1 MASTISAAASSIIT
15 FTHNHTVAL
24 VSPADPRR
32 SSMISARGATSVG
45 LQPCTLQLGRPG
57 YSESLSSRQFTL
69 RRSLTEHKAF
79 RGATA
84 PRGTVSARK
93 AVLVSATRDGGG
105 GVAGGNGGDDVTE
118 WWEREERRWER
129 EQQRWEREELRW
141 EREEARWTRERASLE
156 SEIAALKVEVES
168 LRAALTSAGGG
179 GLTQSSPS
187 LLPQAQAQL
196 AEAVGGGMGGGV
208 GGTGGLGSDLSKQQL
223 LVLLRGLTHL
233 LQITTD
239 SHRASEVAT
248 SAAIA
253 TSSGVIAG
261 AGAESLLQLLG
272 PTASATGNATAGATG
287 GATAVDGVRSTAG
300 VAGATA
306 EEILRNVPDADIIA
320 AVASRTVN
328 PLPADVDEGGADVA
342 VATPGAGKQ
351 EEGARKGQRKLN
363 RGLYGDDVAQ
373 LQAALARQGF
383 YCGEEDEE
391 DEFFG
396 ANTESAVKTWQATMK
411 LQEDGIVTPAL
422 FSLLVGNPRPAAEP
436 ATKPAP
442 ELPAK
447 PSTEPSSSSSS
458 QVSPRAPPAT
468 REKRE
473 IERYARSDLEMG
485 QRRVFLLGE
494 NRWEDPNTLIGRG
507 GEEVEGKEEGGEE
520 EEEEERG
527 EVEGKGKGRG
537 GRDLVDV
544 KGKGKGKKGKKGG
557 DGECEGTGDLNIE
570 EQFLDWVED
579 GACCL
584 YCNGTGAI
592 TCDLCDGSGK

>member
-1 MASTISAAASSIIT
+1 MASAISAAASSIIT
-15 FTHNHTVAL
+15 FSHSRTVAV
-24 VSPADPRR
+24 VSRADSRH
-32 SSMISARGATSVG
+32 SSMISARGATSAR
-45 LQPCTLQLGRPG
+45 LQPYTPQLGRPG

-69 RRSLTEHKAF
+69 RRSLAERKAF
-79 RGATA
+79 RGIAA
-84 PRGTVSARK
+84 SRGTVSARK
-93 AVLVSATRDGGG
+93 AVMVSAIRGGG
-105 GVAGGNGGDDVTE
+105 GGGGGGSGGDDVTE

-141 EREEARWTRERASLE
+141 EREEARWARERASLE
-156 SEIAALKVEVES
+156 AEIAALEAEVES

-179 GLTQSSPS
+179 GLAQSPTP

-196 AEAVGGGMGGGV
+196 AEAVGGEIGGGL
-208 GGTGGLGSDLSKQQL
+208 GGAGGVGSDLSKQQL

-248 SAAIA
+248 SAAIP

-272 PTASATGNATAGATG
+272 PTASSTGSATAG

-342 VATPGAGKQ
+342 GGAGKQ
-351 EEGARKGQRKLN
+351 EEGARKVQRKLN

-396 ANTESAVKTWQATMK
+396 ANTESAVKTWQ
-411 LQEDGIVTPAL
+411 
-422 FSLLVGNPRPAAEP
+422 
-436 ATKPAP
+436 
-442 ELPAK
+442 
-447 PSTEPSSSSSS
+447 
-458 QVSPRAPPAT
+458 
-468 REKRE
+468 
-473 IERYARSDLEMG
+473 
-485 QRRVFLLGE
+485 
-494 NRWEDPNTLIGRG
+494 
-507 GEEVEGKEEGGEE
+507 
-520 EEEEERG
+520 
-527 EVEGKGKGRG
+527 
-537 GRDLVDV
+537 
-544 KGKGKGKKGKKGG
+544 
-557 DGECEGTGDLNIE
+557 
-570 EQFLDWVED
+570 
-579 GACCL
+579 
-584 YCNGTGAI
+584 
-592 TCDLCDGSGK
+592 